1 MCEWRLGREELVSQ
15 QDQSELIN
23 PDPIS
28 IDEII
33 TCLQR
38 IRKSIRLWTK
48 QGGRQGY
55 LEFVEP
61 FVR

>member
-33 TCLQR
+33 ACLQR